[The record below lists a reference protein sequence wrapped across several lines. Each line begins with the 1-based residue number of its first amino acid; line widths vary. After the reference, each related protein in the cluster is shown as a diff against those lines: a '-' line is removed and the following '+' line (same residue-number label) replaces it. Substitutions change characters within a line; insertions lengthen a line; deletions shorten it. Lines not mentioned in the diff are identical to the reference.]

1 MAGALSPGGPALP
14 SSSNDH
20 ASLGRRRFLQ
30 LAAGS
35 AAAVG
40 LAAIPRPGQVSA
52 EDGPPVVPVTIEEL
66 TIAGSAYAAGV
77 LDGVTFPAGDL
88 ILAPGR
94 RTGLYTSGVLRAKD
108 PFTHVG
114 LRWRATSPLAIDVS
128 LRASSDGSTWTDWRT
143 VHIEHND
150 KSVTKETFASPV
162 NVGRATQLQIR
173 VAFDASRGSAVVSLI
188 TAALLNATDAAPR
201 PTPGGALEV
210 PSGIVTGQVF
220 RREHWGADESKRFKD
235 GAEWWH
241 RMYVPVKKIVV
252 HHTAG
257 TNDFKD
263 IEAVKAEV
271 RADYAYHATTLDWG
285 DIGYNMLID
294 RWGNIYE
301 GRHGRGQGLSR
312 EAFSPGL
319 VAGHALDHNYGSVGI
334 ALIGTFTKP
343 GENQEPGIP
352 LPEAM
357 ERALVD
363 AIVWQCQ
370 LHNIDP
376 SESSD
381 YLLVTDE
388 WNRGMNNV
396 SGHRDCN
403 TTLCPGGYVY
413 DRLPLIRAAVA
424 QKLRGGAP
432 ALRLRANGGQRGTP
446 RTAQN
451 VQFDWGS
458 ERGTGRYVYLLE
470 GWRRFPKSEDVE
482 YLTGFDGAE
491 RPAWQPTEAKS
502 AGLRELLAKFGGV
515 DAEPD
520 AARYTFHVAELDDA
534 GKPGFKRT
542 HTLLLEAGDD
552 MAPSVQIASPRD
564 NATLPANAAVRFE
577 ASASDA
583 EDGDLSYR
591 IAWTSSRDGELGRTA
606 IFTRQLSAGDHA
618 ITASITDS
626 NGVTRSQTVKVRV
639 S

>member
-1 MAGALSPGGPALP
+1 MPA
-14 SSSNDH
+14 SSNEH
-20 ASLGRRRFLQ
+20 VPLGRRRFLQ
-30 LAAGS
+30 MAAGS
-35 AAAVG
+35 AAAAG
-40 LAAIPRPGQVSA
+40 LSAVTGRGAASA
-52 EDGPPVVPVTIEEL
+52 EDGPPIVPVTSEEI
-66 TIAGSAYAAGV
+66 TQTVADMIFTGNV
-77 LDGVTFPAGDL
+77 RDGVETTSGGL
-88 ILAPGR
+88 YLSPGR
-94 RTGLYTSGVLRAKD
+94 RTGLWTSRVLQARA

-114 LRWRATSPLAIDVS
+114 LRWRSTERLAIDVS
-128 LRASSDGSTWTDWRT
+128 LRASSDARTWTDWRL

-150 KSVTKETFASPV
+150 KSLLAQTYASPV
-162 NVGRATQLQIR
+162 NVGRATYLQMRI
-173 VAFDASRGSAVVSLI
+173 AFDSARGDPHVDEI
-188 TAALLNATDAAPR
+188 TATLLNATDAAPR
-201 PTPGGALEV
+201 PTPAGALEV
-210 PSGIVTGQVF
+210 PSGIIRGQVF

-235 GAEWWH
+235 GAEWWN

-257 TNDFKD
+257 TNNFKD
-263 IEAVKAEV
+263 IEDVKAEV

-285 DIGYNMLID
+285 DIGYNILID

-312 EAFSPGL
+312 EAFSPGV

-334 ALIGTFTKP
+334 ALLGTFTKP
-343 GENQEPGIP
+343 GENDAPGIP

-363 AIVWQCQ
+363 VVAWQCQ

-381 YLLVTDE
+381 YLLVTDK

-403 TTLCPGGYVY
+403 TTICPGGYVY

-424 QKLRGGAP
+424 QKLRGGALS
-432 ALRLRANGGQRGTP
+432 LRLRANGGQRSTA
-446 RTAQN
+446 RTAQT

-470 GWRRFPKSEDVE
+470 GWRRFPRSEDE

-491 RPAWQPTEAKS
+491 RPVWKQIEAKS
-502 AGLRELLAKFGGV
+502 AGLRELLTAFGGV
-515 DAEPD
+515 EATLKP
-520 AARYTFHVAELDDA
+520 ARYTFHVAELDDA

-552 MAPSVQIASPRD
+552 LAPSVQIASPKD

-577 ASASDA
+577 ASAGDP

-591 IAWTSSRDGELGRTA
+591 ITWTSSRDGQLGRTA
-606 IFTRQLSAGDHA
+606 IFTRSLSAGEHT

-626 NGVTRSQTVKVRV
+626 NGVTRTAISHIRV
-639 S
+639 H